1 MNVPHSGRPAL
12 SVILA
17 TTGRL
22 ASVRTTVRHL
32 QRQTVSNQIEL
43 IILTPEADNFGLSA
57 DETGCF
63 QNFQLIKLERAVPPA
78 IANAKGVC
86 HAHAAVVAL
95 TEDHSFP
102 KSDWAEV
109 LIARHKENWAAVG
122 PVVTNGN
129 PVTATSWAD
138 YLLGYGPW
146 HENQI
151 SGPVRML
158 PGHNS
163 SYKRDVLLRYED
175 KLADLLQAESVLHQI
190 MIKKGE
196 RLFLENRA
204 VTSHLSFSRLRTLL
218 PAQWWHARQYAA
230 TRSRSWRWWKRA
242 IYFLGA
248 PAIPVVRFVRI
259 VRSDIRFPP
268 RPAHWQ
274 ILLVLC
280 ADLLADAAGQAAG
293 YLSGAGAAGE
303 FLVKYEYD
311 RSRHITADE
320 ARALARSN
328 D

>member
-1 MNVPHSGRPAL
+1 MPHSGRPAL

-22 ASVRTTVRHL
+22 ASVHTTVRHL
-32 QRQTVSNQIEL
+32 QRQTVSDQIEL

-57 DETGCF
+57 EETACF
-63 QNFQLIKLERAVPPA
+63 QNFQLIKLERAVSPA

-95 TEDHSFP
+95 VEDHSFP

-122 PVVTNGN
+122 PVVKNGN
-129 PVTATSWAD
+129 PNTATSWAD

-146 HENQI
+146 HKDQI

-163 SYKRDVLLRYED
+163 SYKRDVLLSYED

-218 PAQWWHARQYAA
+218 PSQWWHARQYAA
-230 TRSRSWRWWKRA
+230 SRSRSWRWWKRA

-248 PAIPVVRFVRI
+248 PAIPLVRFVRI
-259 VRSDIRFPP
+259 MRSDILFPR
-268 RPAHWQ
+268 RPAPWR
-274 ILLVLC
+274 ILLVLG
-280 ADLLADAAGQAAG
+280 ADLLVDAAGQAAG
-293 YLSGAGAAGE
+293 YLYGAGAAGE

-320 ARALARSN
+320 ARALSKPN

>member
-1 MNVPHSGRPAL
+1 MPHSGRPAL

-17 TTGRL
+17 TTGRF
-22 ASVRTTVRHL
+22 ASVRATVRHL
-32 QRQTVSNQIEL
+32 QRQTVSDQIEL

-57 DETGCF
+57 DETSRF
-63 QNFQLIKLERAVPPA
+63 QGFQLIKLERVVPPA
-78 IANAKGVC
+78 VANATGVC
-86 HAHAAVVAL
+86 HAHALVVVLA
-95 TEDHSFP
+95 EDHSFP
-102 KSDWAEV
+102 KSDWAEA

-122 PVVTNGN
+122 PVVKNGN
-129 PVTATSWAD
+129 PDTATSWAD

-146 HENQI
+146 HENQT

-190 MIKKGE
+190 MIENGE

-204 VTSHLSFSRLRTLL
+204 VTSHLGFSRLRSLL

-230 TRSRSWRWWKRA
+230 SRSRSWRWWKRA

-259 VRSDIRFPP
+259 VRSDFRFPR

-280 ADLLADAAGQAAG
+280 ADLLADTAGQAAG
-293 YLSGAGAAGE
+293 YLFGTGAAGK

-311 RSRHITADE
+311 RSRHITAND
-320 ARALARSN
+320 ALALASSN

>member
-1 MNVPHSGRPAL
+1 MPHSGRPAL

-22 ASVRTTVRHL
+22 ESVRATVRHL
-32 QRQTVSNQIEL
+32 QRQTVSDQIEL
-43 IILTPEADNFGLSA
+43 IILTPEADNFGLRS

-63 QNFQLIKLERAVPPA
+63 QNFQLIKLERAVPSA

-95 TEDHSFP
+95 AEDHSFP

-122 PVVTNGN
+122 PVVKNGN

-138 YLLGYGPW
+138 YLLAYGPW
-146 HENQI
+146 HKDQI

-190 MIKKGE
+190 MIEKGE

-204 VTSHLSFSRLRTLL
+204 VTSHLSFSRLRSLL
-218 PAQWWHARQYAA
+218 PAQWWHARQYAT
-230 TRSRSWRWWKRA
+230 TRSRSWSWWKRA

-248 PAIPVVRFVRI
+248 PAIAVVRFVRV
-259 VRSDIRFPP
+259 VRIDIPFPR
-268 RPAHWQ
+268 RPVYWQ

-280 ADLLADAAGQAAG
+280 ADLFADAAGQAAG
-293 YLSGAGAAGE
+293 YLFGAGAAGE
-303 FLVKYEYD
+303 FLVKYEYN
-311 RSRHITADE
+311 RSRYITADE
-320 ARALARSN
+320 ARALASSN